1 MIARLRRI
9 RMKETTVMD
18 KITEEMMEHVCDK
31 ICRFPW
37 EISDQEEMDEI
48 CAGCKTKKYVGDIL
62 DTYNGL
68 NDFGQIQRGDLLA
81 RSGAEQEK
89 HRWIPVEE
97 QLPEEFERV
106 LVTGQYGDVHT
117 AYWDAEGWHLA
128 INGLLYACCPLVW
141 MLLPEPY
148 EPIN

>member
-1 MIARLRRI
+1 
-9 RMKETTVMD
+9 MKETTVMD

-37 EISDQEEMDEI
+37 EISDREEMDEI

-68 NDFGQIQRGDLLA
+68 NDFEKTQCTQLFKELGREG
-81 RSGAEQEK
+81 EK
-89 HRWIPVEE
+89 HRWIPVAER
-97 QLPEEFERV
+97 LPEEFERV

-128 INGLLYACCPLVW
+128 INGLLYTCCPLAW
-141 MLLPEPY
+141 IPLPEPY
-148 EPIN
+148 ELVD

>member
-1 MIARLRRI
+1 
-9 RMKETTVMD
+9 MKETTVMD

-48 CAGCKTKKYVGDIL
+48 CAGCKTKKCVGDIL

-81 RSGAEQEK
+81 RSGAEQEN

-128 INGLLYACCPLVW
+128 INGLFYACRPLAW
-141 MLLPEPY
+141 MPLPEPY
-148 EPIN
+148 ELVD